1 MSKIFKRLLCAL
13 LGMIIGMVS
22 TLGAVAATV
31 YYTYGNLT
39 VGDVSGNKYK
49 DALGDLNSFS
59 VEDII
64 GLAIKGGKAPE
75 NYTFADLEKDY
86 GFVYQPTRRRRG
98 RGYFHGGIQPKIH
111 RRSQKDFGFRAFQR
125 RRIPE
130 VYEQPFLRR
139 GTQFYS
145 RKPGVFRAGKT

>member
-86 GFVYQPTRRRRG
+86 GFDLVAFINQL
-98 RGYFHGGIQPKIH
+98 GGGEEEVI
-111 RRSQKDFGFRAFQR
+111 STAESNQKYIDDLKKTSVFALFNGDGFQKFMNNLSYGAVLSF
-125 RRIPE
+125 IPA
-130 VYEQPFLRR
+130 
-139 GTQFYS
+139 S
-145 RKPGVFRAGKT
+145 